1 MKDNRKQPRK
11 RVKET
16 CYLIDTDREVSLGR
30 VMNLSLGGMLAWCD
44 QPIEDLTFF
53 WCRLALPN
61 KGEEPT
67 VITFGARSMWC
78 EQDVAFETWEVG
90 FKFLSM
96 SEKDKEFLSKY
107 LTTWQGTFLH
117 YTP

>member
-1 MKDNRKQPRK
+1 MRDNRKYPRN
-11 RVKET
+11 RVKGN
-16 CYLIDTDREVSLGR
+16 CYLIDTDREVSIGR
-30 VMNLSLGGMLAWCD
+30 VINLSLGGMLVWCD

-53 WCRLALPN
+53 NCRLALPCQ
-61 KGEEPT
+61 GDEPT
-67 VITFGARSMWC
+67 VITFGARSMWS

-96 SEKDKEFLSKY
+96 SKNDKELLSKY
-107 LTTWQGTFLH
+107 MVEWHGTVLH